1 MKPKKIPIRTCIV
14 TNISKPKKELV
25 RIVANKEGLVFI
37 DLNGKQ
43 NGRGAYLTKSKEVF
57 LKAKQNK
64 VLDRKLKTKVPL
76 EIYDELLN
84 LL

>member
-1 MKPKKIPIRTCIV
+1 MKPKKIPIRTCVV